1 MNSSLALGTV
11 CSLLIATVS
20 VAFAVFSHRRQVN
33 ASVYLDL
40 SRQLHELYKRMPKS
54 SSSSLYMPDAEA
66 TEALVFDSL
75 QLIRSAYTL
84 SEAGYF
90 SGRLWSNLRSD
101 AEKGLV
107 KPVFRELWP
116 RMKSEFLNDPAFI
129 AYVER
134 VQSR

>member
-1 MNSSLALGTV
+1 
-11 CSLLIATVS
+11 
-20 VAFAVFSHRRQVN
+20 
-33 ASVYLDL
+33 
-40 SRQLHELYKRMPKS
+40 
-54 SSSSLYMPDAEA
+54 MPDAEP

-101 AEKGLV
+101 AEKGLA
-107 KPVFRELWP
+107 KPVFLELWP
-116 RMKSEFLNDPAFI
+116 RMKREFLNDPAFI
-129 AYVER
+129 TYVEL